1 MAVEV
6 ICLADDNQS
15 MAGQAPQQAVQQM
28 APPSAP
34 PEAKTTAAPGA
45 PSKLPKIEFWT
56 GVRIAAF
63 GIIILW
69 TLVNIALF
77 WANGVTPRGL
87 IWAFWWPTFF
97 MVQFTVFTTP
107 WRAVKAK
114 EMVRMFLIGM
124 GIVFFAVYF
133 AELAMVAAIT
143 AFPEINPIRLFLGLD
158 FVLGSYDPMS
168 DVASP
173 VVEEV
178 FKVLPVIIYL
188 LVAGHG
194 YWKRALGPLDV
205 ALLCG
210 SVGAGFH
217 VMENIARVTNSY
229 MGTLGWDRS
238 VRPAS
243 FGIDPFF
250 LFPDMYHGSVS
261 VWPGH
266 AETAM
271 LIGLFLGFGLML
283 RKKLPYVW
291 AILPALAMVWMI
303 WLHLLINYLRPGSP
317 QFWAKLVMAMNLNGG
332 LVQYVLILGLLLAIG
347 VSMATKFLFLQVDR
361 KATLKVVGT
370 EALEYVKAHRN
381 EPLLILKKLW
391 SLRHFWAYR
400 HALAYG
406 VFYANQQKPEER
418 EEWLPWLYDLRQ
430 MALGKPEEEA

>member
-1 MAVEV
+1 MV
-6 ICLADDNQS
+6 
-15 MAGQAPQQAVQQM
+15 
-28 APPSAP
+28 PPVTP
-34 PEAKTTAAPGA
+34 PKATGTVASSA

-56 GVRIAAF
+56 AVRIAAF
-63 GIIILW
+63 GVIILW

-77 WANGVTPRGL
+77 WANGITPRGL
-87 IWAFWWPTFF
+87 IWAIWWPAFF

-124 GIVFFAVYF
+124 GIVFFAIYF
-133 AELAMVAAIT
+133 AELAMVGVLT
-143 AFPEINPIRLFLGLD
+143 AFPEINPIKAVLSLD
-158 FVLGSYDPMS
+158 FVLGSYDPLS

-173 VVEEV
+173 IVEEV
-178 FKVLPVIIYL
+178 FKVLPVVIYL
-188 LVAGHG
+188 LIAGQG
-194 YWKRALGPLDV
+194 YWKRALGPLDI

-210 SVGAGFH
+210 SVGAGFQF
-217 VMENIARVTNSY
+217 MENIARVTNSY
-229 MGTLGWDRS
+229 MSTLGWDRS

-266 AETAM
+266 AESAM
-271 LIGLFLGFGLML
+271 VIGLFLGFGLLL

-291 AILPALAMVWMI
+291 AILPALGMLWMI
-303 WLHLLINYLRPGSP
+303 WLHLLINYLRPGAP
-317 QFWAKLVMAMNLNGG
+317 QFWAKLVMAMDLNGG

-347 VSMATKFLFLQVDR
+347 VSIATKFFFLQVDK
-361 KATLKVVGT
+361 KATVAVVGKET
-370 EALEYVKAHRN
+370 LEYLKAN
-381 EPLLILKKLW
+381 QKEPLLILKKLW

-406 VFYANQQKPEER
+406 ALYANQQKPEER
-418 EEWLPWLYDLRQ
+418 EEWLPWLYGLRQ
-430 MALGKPEEEA
+430 MALGKPAEEV

>member
-1 MAVEV
+1 M
-6 ICLADDNQS
+6 ADDIQS
-15 MAGQAPQQAVQQM
+15 VAGQATQQLV
-28 APPSAP
+28 PPVTP
-34 PEAKTTAAPGA
+34 PKATGTVASSA

-56 GVRIAAF
+56 AVRIAAF
-63 GIIILW
+63 GVIILW

-77 WANGVTPRGL
+77 WANGITPRGL
-87 IWAFWWPTFF
+87 IWAIWWPAFF

-124 GIVFFAVYF
+124 GIVFFAIYF
-133 AELAMVAAIT
+133 AELAMVGVLT
-143 AFPEINPIRLFLGLD
+143 AFPEINPIKAVLSLD
-158 FVLGSYDPMS
+158 FVLGSYDPLS

-173 VVEEV
+173 IVEEV
-178 FKVLPVIIYL
+178 FKVLPVVIYL
-188 LVAGHG
+188 LIAGQG
-194 YWKRALGPLDV
+194 YWKRALGPLDI

-210 SVGAGFH
+210 SVGAGFQF
-217 VMENIARVTNSY
+217 MENIARVTNSY
-229 MGTLGWDRS
+229 MSTLGWDRS

-266 AETAM
+266 AESAM
-271 LIGLFLGFGLML
+271 VIGLFLGFGLLL

-291 AILPALAMVWMI
+291 AILPALGMLWMI
-303 WLHLLINYLRPGSP
+303 WLHLLINYLRPGAP
-317 QFWAKLVMAMNLNGG
+317 QFWAKLVMAMDLNGG

-347 VSMATKFLFLQVDR
+347 VSIATKFFFLQVDK
-361 KATLKVVGT
+361 KATVAVVGKET
-370 EALEYVKAHRN
+370 LEYLKAN
-381 EPLLILKKLW
+381 QKEPLLILKKLW

-406 VFYANQQKPEER
+406 ALYANQQKPEER
-418 EEWLPWLYDLRQ
+418 EEWLPWLYGLRQ
-430 MALGKPEEEA
+430 MALGKPAEEV